1 MFKREVLRRT
11 LDHVVFRAGFVQ
23 RRDLEQV
30 QAALSALA
38 TQIQQL
44 GDATRLNSG
53 RTEQVQA
60 ALSALATQI
69 QQLGDAARLNS
80 GVLSKLALD
89 IQALAKPKRSITSDV
104 LRIQPSIPLSPDSR
118 DLALA
123 PLRQWSE
130 APIPAYVRE

>member
-53 RTEQVQA
+53 
-60 ALSALATQI
+60 
-69 QQLGDAARLNS
+69 
-80 GVLSKLALD
+80 VLSKLALD
-89 IQALAKPKRSITSDV
+89 IQALAKPKRSTTSDV